1 MVIVELQPPSSFS
14 FLSWFLHCVVKLPTV
29 NIRHTSINFLFDK
42 HTSTSKK
49 RNSNSWAIK
58 WSNWNNSNK
67 GQSSQFDYS
76 LFIYTNKTVLVYSYL
91 CGWLITYRQLSHIHS
106 SCYCSTLPSIL
117 HRKPQSPSLF
127 PWCWG
132 DFHTWSMFISQQQYI
147 RDILVRFN
155 VKGIKESVT
164 PLSCSTWLTLIDA
177 LNRLMPLS
185 NVVWLVACNIFVSY
199 D

>member
-1 MVIVELQPPSSFS
+1 MTYYLEATLLYSF
-14 FLSWFLHCVVKLPTV
+14 
-29 NIRHTSINFLFDK
+29 IM
-42 HTSTSKK
+42 
-49 RNSNSWAIK
+49 
-58 WSNWNNSNK
+58 
-67 GQSSQFDYS
+67 
-76 LFIYTNKTVLVYSYL
+76 
-91 CGWLITYRQLSHIHS
+91 
-106 SCYCSTLPSIL
+106 YCSTLPLI

-155 VKGIKESVT
+155 MKGIKESVT

-185 NVVWLVACNIFVSY
+185 NVVWLVECNICLSRLDVAHAVKINSIHVISKSNSLDCSETSY
-199 D
+199 STP